1 MPSAQRWAI
10 VCLLSLG
17 MVIAY
22 IDRANIS
29 VALALPEFKQAFQL
43 TDSQRGA
50 LNSAFFWSYAF
61 LQIPAGY
68 VVDRYGVKWPYAISF
83 VMWSLFSAMTAFT
96 TTIGQLVGLR
106 VLLGI
111 GEAIVTPASMRWI
124 RFNIPESQRGLAVGI
139 YMAGTKYGPGIG
151 LPAAA
156 FLSRDYGWQNMF
168 LILGLGGMVWL
179 IPWLLMVRNDD
190 RALATEAASKIT
202 GPTLPFGDV
211 FKTPLIY
218 GVIIGTFCYN
228 YFVFF
233 SMTWLPAYLIEQRGM
248 TSEQMGV
255 ISFAS
260 FAGMGTVAIVA
271 GLVAD
276 RMIARGFN
284 AVKVRKGF
292 TLAGL
297 GLASTELIG
306 ALSGDTN
313 VAMTFAVIS
322 LAGLGLATANYWAL
336 TQTLIPG
343 GALSG
348 RIAGVQNFASN
359 LAGIIAP
366 LLTGWLKQSTGTY
379 EAPMAFIF
387 GLLLLGIGSY
397 IFLVR
402 ERYVPRLVTA

>member
-1 MPSAQRWAI
+1 
-10 VCLLSLG
+10 
-17 MVIAY
+17 
-22 IDRANIS
+22 
-29 VALALPEFKQAFQL
+29 
-43 TDSQRGA
+43 
-50 LNSAFFWSYAF
+50 
-61 LQIPAGY
+61 
-68 VVDRYGVKWPYAISF
+68 
-83 VMWSLFSAMTAFT
+83 
-96 TTIGQLVGLR
+96 VGLR

-124 RFNIPESQRGLAVGI
+124 RFNVPESQRGLAVGI

-151 LPAAA
+151 IPVAAS
-156 FLSRDYGWQNMF
+156 LSTGYGWQNMF

-179 IPWLLMVRNDD
+179 IPWILMVRNDD
-190 RALATEAASKIT
+190 RALASEAAAKVS

-218 GVIIGTFCYN
+218 GVIVGTFCYN

-233 SMTWLPAYLIEQRGM
+233 SMTWLPAYLVEQRGM
-248 TSEQMGV
+248 TPDQMG
-255 ISFAS
+255 IIASAS
-260 FAGMGTVAIVA
+260 FGGMGTVAILA

-276 RMIARGFN
+276 RMIARGFD

-306 ALSGDTN
+306 ALSSDTN
-313 VAMTFAVIS
+313 VAMIFAVIS

-359 LAGIIAP
+359 VSGIVAP
-366 LLTGWLKQSTGTY
+366 LLTGWLKQVTGSY
-379 EAPMAFIF
+379 EVPMAFIF
-387 GLLLLGIGSY
+387 GLLVLGICSY
-397 IFLVR
+397 VFLVR

>member
-1 MPSAQRWAI
+1 MI
-10 VCLLSLG
+10 
-17 MVIAY
+17 IAY
-22 IDRANIS
+22 VDRANIS
-29 VALALPEFKQAFQL
+29 VALALPAFRKLFQL

-83 VMWSLFSAMTAFT
+83 VLWSLFSAATAFAT
-96 TTIGQLVGLR
+96 TVGQIVALR
-106 VLLGI
+106 LLLGI
-111 GEAIVTPASMRWI
+111 GEAIVTPESMRWI
-124 RFNIPESQRGLAVGI
+124 RFNVPESQRGLAVGI

-151 LPAAA
+151 IPIAA

-179 IPWLLMVRNDD
+179 IPWIFMVRNDD
-190 RALATEAASKIT
+190 RALASAAAASDT
-202 GPTLPFGDV
+202 GPALPFAEV

-218 GVIIGTFCYN
+218 GVILGTFCYN

-233 SMTWLPAYLIEQRGM
+233 SMTWLPAYLVEQRGM
-248 TSEQMGV
+248 TPEQMG
-255 ISFAS
+255 IIASAS
-260 FAGMGTVAIVA
+260 FSGMGTAAILA

-276 RMIARGFN
+276 RMIARGWD

-306 ALSGDTN
+306 ALSSDTN
-313 VAMTFAVIS
+313 VAMIFAVIS
-322 LAGLGLATANYWAL
+322 LTGLGLATANYWAL

-343 GALSG
+343 GALAG

-359 LAGIIAP
+359 GSGIVAP
-366 LLTGWLKQSTGTY
+366 LLTGWLKETTGTY
-379 EAPMAFIF
+379 EVPMAFIF
-387 GLLLLGIGSY
+387 GLLLLGICAY
-397 IFLVR
+397 VFLVR
-402 ERYVPRLVTA
+402 ERYVPRLVTS